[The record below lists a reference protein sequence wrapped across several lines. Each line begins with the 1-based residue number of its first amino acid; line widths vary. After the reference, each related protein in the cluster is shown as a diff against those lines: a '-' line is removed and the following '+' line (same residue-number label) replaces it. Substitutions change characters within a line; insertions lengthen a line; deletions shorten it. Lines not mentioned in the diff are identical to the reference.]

1 MTAIEN
7 AKDDLRFV
15 RQAVKRAESP
25 NPPALYFLW
34 AAIMLAGGVL
44 ADFRP
49 LWVGRY
55 WLVAAP
61 LGFVLSAVLGY
72 RWQQHVG
79 QVSLEAGR
87 KEFLHWAAMLGAAAL
102 AVLLVVADRLTPRGL
117 GSVMLLLV
125 ALTYVQAGIHQHRRL
140 VWIGFFIGSAYVLTL
155 FADRYEWTVASVLI
169 AMALVGQASFGRR
182 TDASSR

>member
-1 MTAIEN
+1 MSAAEN
-7 AKDDLRFV
+7 AKSDLQFV
-15 RQAVKRAESP
+15 RAAVQRAEP
-25 NPPALYFLW
+25 PTPPALYFLW

-61 LGFVLSAVLGY
+61 LGFVVSAVLGH
-72 RWQQHVG
+72 RWQQHLG

-102 AVLLVVADRLTPRGL
+102 AVLLVVADTLTPHGL

-125 ALTYVQAGIHQHRRL
+125 ALTYVQAGVHLHRSL
-140 VWIGFFIGSAYVLTL
+140 VWIGLVIGAAYVLTL
-155 FADRYEWTVASVLI
+155 FAKPYEWTLASVLVAI
-169 AMALVGQASFGRR
+169 ALVGQAFFGRR
-182 TDASSR
+182 ADASSR